1 MNEAVRQG
9 YRRDIGGGKT
19 AEWYRALNV
28 FKIELCYVGS
38 IMLFDV

>member
-1 MNEAVRQG
+1 MVENELYGSPAR
-9 YRRDIGGGKT
+9 
-19 AEWYRALNV
+19 NV